1 MRCQFVRRRQVRR
14 ARGFSLL
21 ELMVVITIIG
31 LIAGVTSVA
40 VLGALH
46 EAEVKTTRE
55 SLRETENLLK
65 LFTLRRG
72 RFPTT
77 EEGLAVLV
85 AEKLVKK
92 VPEDA
97 WKRPLLYTAERDGY
111 SLRSLGSD
119 GQPGGE
125 DHAADL
131 DAKDL

>member
-1 MRCQFVRRRQVRR
+1 MRCQFVRRRFGRL

-55 SLRETENLLK
+55 SLRETGNLLD
-65 LFTLRRG
+65 LFVVRHG
-72 RFPTT
+72 RYPTT
-77 EEGLAVLV
+77 EEGLAILV
-85 AEKLVKK
+85 KEKLVKK

-97 WKRPLLYTAERDGY
+97 WKRPLLYTAEPGGY

-131 DAKDL
+131 DAKEL